1 MHSTPMRSCRVRT
14 VPSRTSRWVPSRST
28 RANSRRVQVAKSGI
42 ARNLSIL
49 RIRSW
54 RSLMVA
60 PPAGL
65 VVVMD
70 GTEAQLGGLCE
81 GAGRLQSDANQ
92 PFARLGASSDGP
104 GVGMLRVRVCGGVE
118 VEAQGRVLPDVLL
131 AGRQGRLVLAYLV
144 CERPR
149 AVRREELAELLWAD
163 RLPDSW
169 PASLSAVIS
178 RLRRLFGEAG
188 LDGTSVLLSSAG
200 TYQLHLPQDAS
211 VDIEQL
217 ADAAAAAE

>member
-1 MHSTPMRSCRVRT
+1 MGAQSVDAGQLAARAGGEERNRPQSLD
-14 VPSRTSRWVPSRST
+14 P
-28 RANSRRVQVAKSGI
+28 ANSVLVLAHG
-42 ARNLSIL
+42 
-49 RIRSW
+49 RS
-54 RSLMVA
+54 SCGV
-60 PPAGL
+60 

-70 GTEAQLGGLCE
+70 GTDAQLGGLCE
-81 GAGRLQSDANQ
+81 GAGGLQSDANQ

-118 VEAQGRVLPDVLL
+118 IEAQGRVLPDVLL

-149 AVRREELAELLWAD
+149 AVWREELAELLWAD

-200 TYQLHLPQDAS
+200 TYQVHLP
-211 VDIEQL
+211 
-217 ADAAAAAE
+217 